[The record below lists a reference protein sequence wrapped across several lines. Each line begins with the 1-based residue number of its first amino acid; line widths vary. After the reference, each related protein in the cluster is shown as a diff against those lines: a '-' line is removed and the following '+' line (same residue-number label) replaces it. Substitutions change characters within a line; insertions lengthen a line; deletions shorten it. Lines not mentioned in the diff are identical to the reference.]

1 LPSGPASPHSIEAT
15 TQDTIPVT
23 VNPSFASPWR
33 DSGMPDPA
41 AHSELFDGVL
51 WRRFAAY
58 LIDGVCIGLI
68 AVAVSVPIL
77 LLTMLSF
84 GLLAPGLWFLF
95 GLIPL
100 AYHTLLVGGPHAA
113 TFGMRALDIE
123 LRSSNGARP
132 GYLQALAHAALFYL
146 TVGATASLIL
156 LFALF
161 NRRKR
166 TLHDVLT
173 GMLMVRGPIR
183 LARPR

>member
-1 LPSGPASPHSIEAT
+1 M
-15 TQDTIPVT
+15 T

-41 AHSELFDGVL
+41 AHPELFEGVL

-68 AVAVSVPIL
+68 AVAVWVL
-77 LLTMLSF
+77 FFLLTVLSF

-113 TFGMRALDIE
+113 TFGMRAFDIE
-123 LRSSNGARP
+123 LRSWNGARP

-146 TVGATASLIL
+146 TVGATASLVL

-183 LARPR
+183 IARGAPR